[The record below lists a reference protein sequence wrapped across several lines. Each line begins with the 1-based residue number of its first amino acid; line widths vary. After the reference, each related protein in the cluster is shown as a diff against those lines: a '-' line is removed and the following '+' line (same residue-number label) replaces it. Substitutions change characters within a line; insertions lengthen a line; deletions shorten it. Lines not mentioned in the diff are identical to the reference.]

1 MTNWY
6 NATKKDS
13 LQGLVYDEITGEN
26 IAVTYDPENA
36 RLVAAAPDLLD
47 ACKLALALIRGEL
60 YEVDAENRIVAPA
73 LRNAIEK
80 AQNDL

>member
-1 MTNWY
+1 MTTWY

-13 LQGLVYDEITGEN
+13 LQGLVYDETTGEN
-26 IAVTYDPENA
+26 IAITYDPENA